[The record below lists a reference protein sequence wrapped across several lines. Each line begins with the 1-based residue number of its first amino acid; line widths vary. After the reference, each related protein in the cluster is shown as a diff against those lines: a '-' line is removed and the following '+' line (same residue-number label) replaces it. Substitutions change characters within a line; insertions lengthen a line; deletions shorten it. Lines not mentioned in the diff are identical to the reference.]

1 LFALEKFR
9 PYVEGTHF
17 TIVTDHYS
25 LLWLNRM
32 KDPAGK
38 LVRWSVKLNQFS
50 FDLVHR
56 KGKLNVVSKAL
67 SRLPAEIA
75 AVDAGSFLGIS
86 LNDLDESYT
95 RLRENIIANPQK
107 NPLWKVENEFVYRFV
122 PNKVVLPG
130 NVPEWKL
137 LVPKDQRAK
146 TLQSCHDAPTSAHF
160 GYYKTLSRLSVNHYW
175 PKMRRSVI
183 RYVRNCKVCHE
194 QKAPNTA
201 RAGLMG
207 EEKQVQF
214 PSQMISVDLIGPLP
228 TSTKGYSYLLV
239 IVDWLTKYVVLFP
252 LRKATSTK
260 VTECIENGIFLVYG
274 VPQFILVDNG
284 KHFVGNEFV
293 KTCEDYKVQK
303 I

>member
-1 LFALEKFR
+1 
-9 PYVEGTHF
+9 
-17 TIVTDHYS
+17 
-25 LLWLNRM
+25 M

-146 TLQSCHDAPTSAHF
+146 TLQSYHDAPTSAHF

-183 RYVRNCKVCHE
+183 RK
-194 QKAPNTA
+194 
-201 RAGLMG
+201 L
-207 EEKQVQF
+207 
-214 PSQMISVDLIGPLP
+214 
-228 TSTKGYSYLLV
+228 
-239 IVDWLTKYVVLFP
+239 
-252 LRKATSTK
+252 
-260 VTECIENGIFLVYG
+260 
-274 VPQFILVDNG
+274 
-284 KHFVGNEFV
+284 
-293 KTCEDYKVQK
+293 
-303 I
+303 

>member
-1 LFALEKFR
+1 
-9 PYVEGTHF
+9 
-17 TIVTDHYS
+17 
-25 LLWLNRM
+25 M

>member
-1 LFALEKFR
+1 MHIKTNKASF
-9 PYVEGTHF
+9 
-17 TIVTDHYS
+17 YS
-25 LLWLNRM
+25 
-32 KDPAGK
+32 
-38 LVRWSVKLNQFS
+38 
-50 FDLVHR
+50 
-56 KGKLNVVSKAL
+56 
-67 SRLPAEIA
+67 I
-75 AVDAGSFLGIS
+75 
-86 LNDLDESYT
+86 
-95 RLRENIIANPQK
+95 
-107 NPLWKVENEFVYRFV
+107 
-122 PNKVVLPG
+122 
-130 NVPEWKL
+130 
-137 LVPKDQRAK
+137 
-146 TLQSCHDAPTSAHF
+146 
-160 GYYKTLSRLSVNHYW
+160 
-175 PKMRRSVI
+175 VI

-228 TSTKGYSYLLV
+228 KSTKGYSYLLV